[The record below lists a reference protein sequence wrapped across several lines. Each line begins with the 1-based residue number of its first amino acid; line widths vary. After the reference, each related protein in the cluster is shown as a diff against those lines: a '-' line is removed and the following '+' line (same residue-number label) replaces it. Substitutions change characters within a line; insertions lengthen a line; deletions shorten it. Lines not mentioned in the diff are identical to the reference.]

1 MMGKT
6 RYFFTGS
13 DGNIVLPPNHINNF
27 SYPFKERMID
37 GTQNT
42 NPGFL
47 NGRYEDYSS
56 ASFYRV
62 KVTGGDNQIRI
73 QSGNPGIGS
82 DDKIIY
88 DDNSGGGGNL

>member
-1 MMGKT
+1 MGKT

-42 NPGFL
+42 NPGFHPKISEKDI
-47 NGRYEDYSS
+47 NDVDHSS
-56 ASFYRV
+56 ASFYSV
-62 KVTGGDNQIRI
+62 TVTGGEKQI
-73 QSGNPGIGS
+73 
-82 DDKIIY
+82 IIR
-88 DDNSGGGGNL
+88 